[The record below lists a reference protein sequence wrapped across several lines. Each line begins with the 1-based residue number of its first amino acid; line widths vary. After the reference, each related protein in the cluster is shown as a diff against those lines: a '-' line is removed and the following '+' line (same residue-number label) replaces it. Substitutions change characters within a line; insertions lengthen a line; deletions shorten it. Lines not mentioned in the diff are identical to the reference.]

1 MYAVSILFFLYVF
14 GYLLRTKRR
23 KEEKKRLRKL
33 NKLRRTQMSAGSSS
47 VDHEKDIGN
56 SSYRTNRS
64 ASIAMETEAMASTS
78 TLNRFITG
86 IRSQRRRFSRA
97 AAGPM
102 DGINNLA
109 LEIDSNESSKSP
121 PPPHHHHLPGSSKN
135 LQWTPS
141 SVGFNLVDES
151 PSEIVSYAMNSD
163 NVVIPNCET
172 GHVTNHSGSGN
183 KIKKLK
189 VSDNEHSHGSFFL
202 RAGAVAFGL
211 GTMIYDGLEFGAFLE
226 VPTDSPCFAL
236 LRGLNPVLHAAFV
249 FLQMYFIFISAR
261 VPRTFFFFILF
272 RKFEFVIFVFHFLFQ
287 LNIHKFKAIARFG
300 LMHCLATNVCVWIRT
315 LVRESL
321 KEINHHYDHHP
332 KEAEHYQMVAAQQQV
347 AASTAASTAAA
358 DTQAFLHH
366 MAEAVAA
373 AVGSEED
380 GSASVYEFG
389 K

>member
-1 MYAVSILFFLYVF
+1 VSILFFLYVF

-56 SSYRTNRS
+56 SSSYRTNRS

-97 AAGPM
+97 AAAPI

-109 LEIDSNESSKSP
+109 LEIDNESSKSP
-121 PPPHHHHLPGSSKN
+121 PPHHNLPGSSKN

-172 GHVTNHSGSGN
+172 GRVTNHSSGSN

-261 VPRTFFFFILF
+261 VPY
-272 RKFEFVIFVFHFLFQ
+272 IFLLYSF
-287 LNIHKFKAIARFG
+287 
-300 LMHCLATNVCVWIRT
+300 
-315 LVRESL
+315 
-321 KEINHHYDHHP
+321 
-332 KEAEHYQMVAAQQQV
+332 
-347 AASTAASTAAA
+347 
-358 DTQAFLHH
+358 
-366 MAEAVAA
+366 
-373 AVGSEED
+373 
-380 GSASVYEFG
+380 
-389 K
+389 